1 MKYIARNTVEE
12 IIELANLFFDK
23 DNGSGI
29 IPSSNLDSIVKE
41 HLLDSD
47 RIALENKVSSLSK
60 EEIAELE
67 CLVILGQGFSGE
79 NLDDW
84 DNLYLAA
91 KNNNESVRYILKKK
105 KLSSYLRAGLT
116 KVQQNTEL

>member
-1 MKYIARNTVEE
+1 M
-12 IIELANLFFDK
+12 
-23 DNGSGI
+23 
-29 IPSSNLDSIVKE
+29 
-41 HLLDSD
+41 
-47 RIALENKVSSLSK
+47 ENKVSSLSK

-67 CLVILGQGFSGE
+67 CLVILGQGFGDE
-79 NLDDW
+79 TLDDW

>member
-1 MKYIARNTVEE
+1 MKYIAKNTVEE

-29 IPSSNLDSIVKE
+29 IPSSNLDSIVKG

-67 CLVILGQGFSGE
+67 CLVILGQGFGDE
-79 NLDDW
+79 TLDDW